1 MQDTVRRF
9 VNSHV
14 NNELVRALS
23 QDAKMLDHIN
33 ERFAELLSTAKTQ
46 ENKKAS
52 AETQGEAK
60 FQKIGINK
68 DGIEVYEISAETK
81 RLPFK
86 ERKKHFL
93 SLMKNEYRGRTA
105 KFEKNGQV
113 YYAAFEDA
121 DIQKN
126 IYGDKKSDAKGYKAK
141 INAGADGDIFD
152 LVEKSKYNGSG
163 KEIGKQIAAHKNI
176 SNWDYFIKT
185 VQIGKRVFD
194 LVANVRRRN
203 NGAFVYSIQLNVNKK
218 ITASPPIN
226 ANKKT
231 TASPP
236 RVDNT
241 ATVKRVLNAVVNN
254 SISNPDE
261 IVKHFDEKNSSN
273 PDEVVEPSDEEFS
286 SGVKN
291 QMSIDL
297 AQDAEYSEY
306 DKPITFEDVNLIRS
320 IGRKSINEFT
330 SEEIKKSQ
338 KWAYKFYKELGVKSP
353 FFRAWFGD
361 WREYDV
367 SPVSIADIPN
377 YVATNEARKTQRGN
391 VVNADTGWDI
401 RISREGETNT
411 ISHSGTERLSEYG
424 LSGIRS
430 LVENAVLLNSEVHDS
445 HNRSKKND
453 HIAFDHKLYALGK
466 DTQGN
471 IAVYRMT
478 VEEIF
483 QDPYH
488 TNEKRF
494 HNLKY
499 IEKVAEI
506 SADANVEQR
515 YKDGSTMRISTTNYT
530 ISDLYALVKQYDKDF
545 SSVNAV
551 NPALLNEDGTPK
563 VFYHGTD
570 SEFTVF
576 DRTKG
581 RSNMD
586 IQGMFFSPW
595 VLDARGY
602 GKNVGAYYLSIQNP
616 ASEGQAYK
624 VLNMFKGQNN
634 AGIKAREYLE
644 KLGYDGVNNS
654 DEEIIAFHP
663 TQIKSATDNI
673 GTFDGE
679 STDVR
684 FQMSADS
691 VRDEE
696 LRMIR
701 QDYEVTKLQNDLM
714 RAKLKIY
721 EHKVPSPKALR
732 RYLNNVMEMY
742 GVEYDENEKLQ
753 AFDKLSEIYKY
764 LVRSKT
770 PNMVILQDMAF
781 DLARDMVDHSAELI
795 KEPYSETERSFRRTL
810 RETGLCIS
818 EAQKS
823 EIKYSYGSMTN
834 FRRATG
840 GMIRINKDSKLYVAD
855 IMREAKE
862 IYDIKTDNEDEF
874 LVELIPYMKASAEAA
889 RGVWA
894 DPYQGDAKAAHM
906 AAMDL
911 SSLLLD
917 ALFDPNIVPARRT
930 FADMEEEKR
939 YRALLNQYSYYEK
952 RMAKLNDRVRQARA
966 EGRQA
971 VKNERGRREAAIKK
985 MAEHYAQMT
994 YKAQERRK
1002 SSELKAKIARLAD
1015 SMNGRLINPKK
1026 DRYIPQ
1032 DIQQAIIPALELAA
1046 NYTYGAE
1053 RLEKYDRMIAAEPNE
1068 ERRQRLIKTRDKIA
1082 KYGDNISSAIKDLK
1096 DLYDAGRP
1104 RTDSNGEELNADNPY
1119 DAAKQRAFNP
1129 AISEL
1134 LNTVYNQLNGVSCK
1148 QMSSEQ
1154 LQLLYNALR
1163 ATDKVIRDSVNLRS
1177 SRIKMSVYEAG
1188 EELIRETSAIKGSK
1202 RGLASSL
1209 LQQNLNPESFFER
1222 LGGFAKNSLWMKTYD
1237 DLNDAQRDNKANQK
1251 RIAYRKRT

>member
-9 VNSHV
+9 VNSHI

-163 KEIGKQIAAHKNI
+163 KEIGKQTAAHKNI

-185 VQIGKRVFD
+185 VQIGKGVFD

-203 NGAFVYSIQLNVNKK
+203 NGAFVYSIQLN
-218 ITASPPIN
+218 

-236 RVDNT
+236 KVDNT

-306 DKPITFEDVNLIRS
+306 DKPITIDDVNVLRGIR
-320 IGRKSINEFT
+320 RKSINDFT
-330 SEEIKKSQ
+330 SEDIKKSQ

-361 WREYDV
+361 WRLHDKGEVVEV
-367 SPVSIADIPN
+367 SNNGEKSLGN
-377 YVATNEARKTQRGN
+377 GRATNK
-391 VVNADTGWDI
+391 DTGIVMSWNAHD
-401 RISREGETNT
+401 ISRETDYHAAREK
-411 ISHSGTERLSEYG
+411 ISKKAIY
-424 LSGIRS
+424 S
-430 LVENAVLLNSEVHDS
+430 LPSIIENAILLDTYVSDNS
-445 HNRSKKND
+445 SKSKLPNT
-453 HIAFDHKLYALGK
+453 AFMHSFYTVYKENNKLYLIKLYAEQALSNNEK
-466 DTQGN
+466 
-471 IAVYRMT
+471 
-478 VEEIF
+478 EIF
-483 QDPYH
+483 TRAYQLKDIVKVADLPNGVSGSSDPLSGDKSATVNSISELFDYV
-488 TNEKRF
+488 KRF
-494 HNLKY
+494 
-499 IEKVAEI
+499 
-506 SADANVEQR
+506 
-515 YKDGSTMRISTTNYT
+515 
-530 ISDLYALVKQYDKDF
+530 DKDF
-545 SSVNAV
+545 HPKPV
-551 NPALLNEDGTPK
+551 NPILLNKDGTPK
-563 VFYHGTD
+563 VFYHGTGA
-570 SEFTVF
+570 EFN
-576 DRTKG
+576 
-581 RSNMD
+581 S
-586 IQGMFFSPW
+586 FSP
-595 VLDARGY
+595 DEIGPREGSYFFAENIEEAQAY
-602 GKNVGAYYLSIQNP
+602 GKYVMPVYLTS
-616 ASEGQAYK
+616 
-624 VLNMFKGQNN
+624 
-634 AGIKAREYLE
+634 E
-644 KLGYDGVNNS
+644 KLANYD
-654 DEEIIAFHP
+654 EQPHEFY
-663 TQIKSATDNI
+663 K
-673 GTFDGE
+673 
-679 STDVR
+679 
-684 FQMSADS
+684 
-691 VRDEE
+691 
-696 LRMIR
+696 
-701 QDYEVTKLQNDLM
+701 
-714 RAKLKIY
+714 
-721 EHKVPSPKALR
+721 
-732 RYLNNVMEMY
+732 LNNKREQ
-742 GVEYDENEKLQ
+742 L
-753 AFDKLSEIYKY
+753 AY
-764 LVRSKT
+764 LK
-770 PNMVILQDMAF
+770 
-781 DLARDMVDHSAELI
+781 
-795 KEPYSETERSFRRTL
+795 
-810 RETGLCIS
+810 
-818 EAQKS
+818 
-823 EIKYSYGSMTN
+823 
-834 FRRATG
+834 
-840 GMIRINKDSKLYVAD
+840 
-855 IMREAKE
+855 
-862 IYDIKTDNEDEF
+862 
-874 LVELIPYMKASAEAA
+874 A

-971 VKNERGRREAAIKK
+971 VKNERGRREAAIKE